1 MRAKVNDMTHTTG
14 LEGLGNSQKLHPP
27 LHEAITLHY
36 DAGVD
41 ADGDPVVF
49 AVLHMEDLAKLP
61 TDLLSGLGVGAD
73 HVDISGDPAFFVGD
87 DMTMKLYVDTD
98 AYPAFKADLMDIVE
112 DLGLVLKDAHG
123 DLRLLMGN
131 GDDIAT
137 PDMPAYVHAG
147 FERIDTAEALET
159 LYRERHLTQ
168 GYAPRR
174 DEDGSGPQLS

>member
-1 MRAKVNDMTHTTG
+1 MNHTTS
-14 LEGLGNSQKLHPP
+14 LSDLAKSHAVHPP
-27 LHEAITLHY
+27 LADAITLHY

-41 ADGDPVVF
+41 ADGDPVVY
-49 AVLHMEDLAKLP
+49 AVVHMDDLCKLP

-73 HVDISGDPAFFVGD
+73 HVDMNGDPAFFVGD
-87 DMTMKLYVDTD
+87 DTTMKLYVDTD
-98 AYPAFKADLMDIVE
+98 AYPAFKADLTDIVE

-123 DLRLLMGN
+123 DLRILLGR

-159 LYRERHLTQ
+159 LYRERHLEH